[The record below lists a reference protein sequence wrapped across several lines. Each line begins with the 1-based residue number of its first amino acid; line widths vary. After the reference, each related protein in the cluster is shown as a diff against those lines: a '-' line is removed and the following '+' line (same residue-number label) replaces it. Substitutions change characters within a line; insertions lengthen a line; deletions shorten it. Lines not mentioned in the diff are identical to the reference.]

1 MSLLPK
7 VRKYYGFEMPENPN
21 EGETLKEYV
30 KGMNEHLEHKQRPYK
45 SKDFTDW
52 NEDTNKDWED
62 SYLQNCQDLS
72 LSRLVL
78 EFMGRQEDMF
88 YYITK
93 KMFKKK
99 LLKLMEIR
107 DEEDGMIGPREKG
120 FIVTGKS
127 RDDSS
132 SDDEPKKKGEG
143 IKRGPGRPKK
153 IVMKSYSSSSDE
165 ESVKT
170 GKGLK
175 VKRGRPTTKEGH
187 KKCSCGSG
195 LDVEPYQK
203 FFQDLK
209 ANTTLK

>member
-62 SYLQNCQDLS
+62 SYMLYCQDLP
-72 LSRLVL
+72 LTRLVDN
-78 EFMGRQEDMF
+78 FMDRQGDMF

-132 SDDEPKKKGEG
+132 SDDEPKKKKGEG
-143 IKRGPGRPKK
+143 LKRKPGRPKK
-153 IVMKSYSSSSDE
+153 IIMDSSSSSESE
-165 ESVKT
+165 EEKP
-170 GKGLK
+170 
-175 VKRGRPTTKEGH
+175 KRKPGRPKKVIH

-203 FFQDLK
+203 FFQALK